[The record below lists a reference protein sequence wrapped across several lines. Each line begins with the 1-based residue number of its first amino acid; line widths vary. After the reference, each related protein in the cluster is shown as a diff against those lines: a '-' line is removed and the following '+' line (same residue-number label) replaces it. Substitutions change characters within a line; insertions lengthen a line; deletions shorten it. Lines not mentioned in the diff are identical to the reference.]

1 MNKKTVVLVVVAFIA
16 FSFSSM
22 AQYVDR
28 SSFKAGVHAGLPIG
42 DASDFSSFSLGLDLA
57 YHWGVS
63 ELFDAGLATG
73 FINAFGE
80 TGSVTVGE
88 ITVEGEFEDF
98 QIVPLAAAIRLYPT
112 YDFKLGADVG
122 YAVGIN
128 EGNEGG
134 FYLRPSVGYNISGNT
149 ELNVSYINV
158 SNDGNFSMVA
168 LGVLFLF

>member
-1 MNKKTVVLVVVAFIA
+1 MNKKTVVFVVVAFIA
-16 FSFSSM
+16 FSFTSM

-28 SSFKAGVHAGLPIG
+28 SSFKAGFHAALPVG
-42 DASDFSSFSLGLDLA
+42 DASEFSSFALGLDLA

-63 ELFDAGLATG
+63 ELVDAGLATG
-73 FINAFGE
+73 FIHAFGSE
-80 TGSVTVGE
+80 VE
-88 ITVEGEFEDF
+88 ITEGPITVSGDF
-98 QIVPLAAAIRLYPT
+98 GDIQFLPVAAALRIYPT

-134 FYLRPSVGYNISGNT
+134 LYIRPSIGYNITGNT

-168 LGVLFLF
+168 LGVLFLL